1 MVGRPPYPHVGAG
14 QVGILVLVLVPLHL
28 HLGLV
33 PLHLHLVLVLA
44 LVPLHLHLVL
54 VLVPLHLHLVLV
66 PLHLHLVL
74 VLVPLHLL
82 QQPSCVWHP
91 GQRAALNTGSASTW
105 TLGRPRRPPS
115 RLQRP
120 QRAPLPEPFSVASQ
134 PRFLYDRERPPH
146 PVDLLVSAG
155 LPLI

>member
-14 QVGILVLVLVPLHL
+14 QVGILVLVLVLVPLHLHLVLVLVLVLALVPLHL

-33 PLHLHLVLVLA
+33 PLHLHL
-44 LVPLHLHLVL
+44 P
-54 VLVPLHLHLVLV
+54 
-66 PLHLHLVL
+66 
-74 VLVPLHLL
+74 

-91 GQRAALNTGSASTW
+91 CQRAALNTGSASTW
-105 TLGRPRRPPS
+105 TLGRPRMPLS

-146 PVDLLVSAG
+146 PVGLLVSAG